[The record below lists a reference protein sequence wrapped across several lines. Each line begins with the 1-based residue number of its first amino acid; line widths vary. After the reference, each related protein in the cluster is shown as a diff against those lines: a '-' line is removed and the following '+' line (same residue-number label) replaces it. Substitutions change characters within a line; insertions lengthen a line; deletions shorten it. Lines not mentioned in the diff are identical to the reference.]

1 MIRVTQPGT
10 VTGIPGHKR
19 SEHLIESEAYRRILS
34 GEAPET
40 LIEFARQ
47 ILDWFTE
54 THPTASPVTLND
66 VEDQIRATWH
76 RRHEM
81 IRGG

>member
-1 MIRVTQPGT
+1 MTSVPGDRTTQ
-10 VTGIPGHKR
+10 
-19 SEHLIESEAYRRILS
+19 HLIESEAYRRIMSGKAPDTLS
-34 GEAPET
+34 
-40 LIEFARQ
+40 EFAQ
-47 ILDWFTE
+47 QLLDWLRE
-54 THPTASPVTLND
+54 TYPGATPMTLTT